1 MERNFTNENFERF
14 LRQNAD
20 SLRMRPNE
28 KVWKEISSRLTRTR
42 RRYTIVVSVLLLI
55 SSGLGY
61 EWFHDVSV
69 KHHSIGSISPARE
82 VTTSKENIVSSTTN
96 SNRFITYS
104 SPIQKSEQ
112 AYTAF
117 IKKELVS
124 LKPEPVNHT
133 SNSSS
138 SNEFIAEPVDSYP
151 ADEVKKLEVTGL
163 ANLNRSVT
171 PLSIESVVNLYKGQ
185 LKKKINWEIYFTPT
199 VSYRKLSDN
208 KSFSNG
214 SLANLSSYPQL
225 YNINNAVTHKP
236 DFGFELGLT
245 GKYPLS
251 ANLKL
256 RAGLQFNVNRYDIK
270 VFNAPNQLATIRLNS
285 RYAPD
290 SLNAITTYSNQSGY
304 RTDWLQNFYFQISA
318 PVGLEFKIRG
328 DDKMQFGIATTVQ
341 PTYLLGDRVY
351 LISTDYKNYAQVP
364 WLVRRWNINSSF
376 ETFVSYSTG
385 HLKWQVGPQF
395 RYQLLSSFID
405 KYPVKENLYNFGL
418 KVGISLNQ

>member
-20 SLRMRPNE
+20 NLRMRPNE

-42 RRYTIVVSVLLLI
+42 RRYTIILSAMLLI
-55 SSGLGY
+55 SSGLAY
-61 EWFHDVSV
+61 EWFHDVSI
-69 KHHSIGSISPARE
+69 KPHATGSSILTRE
-82 VTTSKENIVSSTTN
+82 VTTAKENSVSSGTN
-96 SNRFITYS
+96 TNRSISYL
-104 SPIQKSEQ
+104 SPLQKSEQ
-112 AYTAF
+112 SHTAF
-117 IKKELVS
+117 FKKELIS
-124 LKPEPVNHT
+124 LKPRQVNHT
-133 SNSSS
+133 IHAASSDDF
-138 SNEFIAEPVDSYP
+138 NAEPIDSYP
-151 ADEVKKLEVTGL
+151 ADEIKKSEATELT
-163 ANLNRSVT
+163 NTNRNVT
-171 PLSIESVVNLYKGQ
+171 PLSIESVVNSYKGQ
-185 LKKKINWEIYFTPT
+185 TKKKIDWEIYFTPT

-208 KSFSNG
+208 KSFSNTSFT
-214 SLANLSSYPQL
+214 SLSTYPQF

-236 DFGFELGLT
+236 DFGFEVGLT

-256 RAGLQFNVNRYDIK
+256 RAGVQFNINRYDIK
-270 VFNAPNQLATIRLNS
+270 VFNAPNQLATIRLNN
-285 RYAPD
+285 RYTPD
-290 SLNAITTYSNQSGY
+290 SLNAITTYSNLSGY
-304 RTDWLQNFYFQISA
+304 HTDWLQNFYFQISA

-395 RYQLLSSFID
+395 RYQLFSSFID

-418 KVGISLNQ
+418 KVGISLNH